1 MYRNSTG
8 HVYNMSGNV
17 QLTSKKNVAFKQES
31 SIINTGTL
39 LIFSSPLLTTK
50 KFSKFLNKLS
60 SYVHCNSF
68 VKIKKTNWNSNK
80 RRGIARKIK
89 HV

>member
-31 SIINTGTL
+31 SIINTATL

-50 KFSKFLNKLS
+50 KIL
-60 SYVHCNSF
+60 
-68 VKIKKTNWNSNK
+68 KISE
-80 RRGIARKIK
+80 
-89 HV
+89 